1 MTKTRIEGG
10 KMKKAKKKNSILR
23 IMLIVIAAIIL
34 AIALFIGIFFHWA
47 NNVELKMVHKTHFD
61 FVVSPGQIVDYRAFI
76 NPQES
81 ESTRAL
87 RQIPSD
93 IRLRIA
99 EYMKDNNLKLTEGHH
114 YFNRVDG
121 TYEGYINE
129 DFSFEELN

>member
-1 MTKTRIEGG
+1 
-10 KMKKAKKKNSILR
+10 
-23 IMLIVIAAIIL
+23 
-34 AIALFIGIFFHWA
+34 
-47 NNVELKMVHKTHFD
+47 MVHKTHFD

-93 IRLRIA
+93 IRLKIA

-121 TYEGYINE
+121 TYERYINE